1 MGSLYLYQLGVIICL
16 LPFCVMFHVVQR
28 TFHAVKRI
36 SHGVKRTL
44 HAVKYKLVRLW
55 GNFTLP
61 IVIQLLILSYFLR
74 WVL

>member
-1 MGSLYLYQLGVIICL
+1 MGIIFCL
-16 LPFCVMFHVVQR
+16 LPFCVMFHV
-28 TFHAVKRI
+28 VKRI